1 MSFKASSS
9 IYTNQEFIA
18 LLIQSENVLNTVRS
32 VFNSYNRFTLL
43 IHSTTDTFK
52 VERKKKTPNKLETLF
67 MLCKGRRRAHH
78 KQPLILHLSVN
89 LVQVKTQTAT
99 KI

>member
-32 VFNSYNRFTLL
+32 VFNSYNGLTLL

-52 VERKKKTPNKLETLF
+52 VERKKKLPTSWKF
-67 MLCKGRRRAHH
+67 
-78 KQPLILHLSVN
+78 VY
-89 LVQVKTQTAT
+89 VV
-99 KI
+99 